1 VIVSRKMAEEA
12 ASDLCFVSMELFDG
26 AVSHPLDVMTK
37 EAVQQAYKN
46 LVKLHHPDKGGSAE
60 AFVRIDRAKCV
71 LLGWL
76 ERRASEEPS
85 AAVSS
90 VACPMCHGSGR
101 RTLRRGFHS
110 MTMMCGT
117 CRGHGE
123 MVPNEKVE
131 E

>member
-1 VIVSRKMAEEA
+1 MIVSHKMAVEA
-12 ASDLCFVSMELFDG
+12 ATTLGGLDLETLSEPVL
-26 AVSHPLDVMTK
+26 TK
-37 EAVQQAYKN
+37 VFRDLAKS
-46 LVKLHHPDKGGSAE
+46 LHPDKGGDARQFIE
-60 AFVRIDRAKCV
+60 ADRAKCV

-76 ERRASEEPS
+76 ERRANGEPPS
-85 AAVSS
+85 AAISS

-101 RTLRRGFHS
+101 RTLRRGFHA

-123 MVPNEKVE
+123 IVPNEKVE